1 MDGITG
7 IYCPGDNELVQKAF
21 LATGALQHR
30 GKSGSGIAVGTSR
43 GINILKGVG
52 GIADVLDMDMVGMFQ
67 ELEPVAAIGNVGY
80 TKNKIAEKRNAEPIL
95 VKPKFN
101 SPYEL
106 AITMSGR
113 IVNDDELEAEL
124 EAKYKDGYAFETAN
138 KTELMGA
145 LLHGCI
151 TKAGI
156 TFEAGRLL
164 VDALHGRG
172 TFALTALVHDGK
184 QTYLLTLNDTRAFEP
199 FCFGSVD
206 GAFVAS
212 SESISHRRLGG
223 AMEREYAGAEMTICS
238 SDGVETRR
246 LREETPMPDVF
257 QGVYF
262 GNVASMYQ
270 GKEIFVL
277 RKELGHK
284 LAEYY
289 GDPKV
294 DAVIPNPDS
303 GRGVSYGIAEGLE
316 MPIAHGLVKQAQAIR
331 TFQESRIGKRTIE
344 VGLKFAGVDSVLK
357 GKKLVMGDDSIVKGS
372 VSEGG
377 SVWTVYNSG
386 ATWVEFWIS
395 YGPMFFPSFKEWR
408 RGRECMDELA
418 VQRAFKG
425 ENPYDKS
432 LEEINERV
440 AKLTGLDRVC
450 YNTKENI
457 EAVAGPGSYQAM
469 DATYPILEKF
479 WPDWVKEEVEKY
491 SKLSLGF

>member
-7 IYCPGDNELVQKAF
+7 IYCPGDTELVQKAF

-30 GKSGSGIAVGTSR
+30 GKTGAGIAIGTRR

-52 GIADVLDMDMVGMFQ
+52 GIADVMDVDMVRMFQ

-80 TKNKIAEKRNAEPIL
+80 TKNKIAEKKNAEPVLI
-95 VKPKFN
+95 KPRFE
-101 SPYEL
+101 SRYQV
-106 AITMSGR
+106 AITMNGR
-113 IVNDDELEAEL
+113 IVDEDELQAQIEDA
-124 EAKYKDGYAFETAN
+124 YAFETSN

-151 TKAGI
+151 EKVGV

-164 VDALHGRG
+164 VDALHGHA
-172 TFALTALVHDGK
+172 TFVLTALVYDGSDIF
-184 QTYLLTLNDTRAFEP
+184 LVTLNDTRAFEP
-199 FCFGSVD
+199 FCFGMVD
-206 GAFVAS
+206 DVFVAS

-223 AMEREYAGAEMTICS
+223 FMEREYAGAEMTICS
-238 SDGVETRR
+238 SNGIETRR

-262 GNVASMYQ
+262 GNVASVYQ
-270 GKEIFVL
+270 GKEIFEL
-277 RKELGHK
+277 RKGLGVKLSEL
-284 LAEYY
+284 Y
-289 GDPKV
+289 GDPGADV
-294 DAVIPNPDS
+294 VIPNPDS
-303 GRGVSYGIAEGLE
+303 GRGVSYGIAEGLG
-316 MPIAHGLVKQAQAIR
+316 MPISHGLVKQSQAIR
-331 TFQESRIGKRTIE
+331 TFQESQIRKRTIE
-344 VGLKFAGVDSVLK
+344 VGLKFAGVDSVLN
-357 GKKLVMGDDSIVKGS
+357 GKKIVMGDDSIVKGS

-408 RGRECMDELA
+408 RGRECLDELA

-425 ENPYDKS
+425 EHLYDRS

-440 AKLTGLDRVC
+440 AKLTGLNRVC
-450 YNTKENI
+450 YNTRENI
-457 EAVAGPGSYQAM
+457 QAVTGPGSFQAM
-469 DATYPILEKF
+469 DASYPIAEKF
-479 WPDWVKEEVEKY
+479 WPDWLKEEADKFY
-491 SKLSLGF
+491 KLSLDFS

>member
-7 IYCPGDNELVQKAF
+7 IYCPGDGELVQKTF

-30 GKSGSGIAVGTSR
+30 GKTGSGIAVGTSR

-52 GIADVLDMDMVGMFQ
+52 GIADVLDMDMIRMFQ
-67 ELEPVAAIGNVGY
+67 ELGPAAAIGNVGY

-95 VKPKFN
+95 VKPKFD
-101 SPYEL
+101 SPCEI

-113 IVNDDELEAEL
+113 IVGDDELAAEL
-124 EAKYKDGYAFETAN
+124 GDRYSFETAN
-138 KTELMGA
+138 RTELMGA
-145 LLHGCI
+145 LLHGCV
-151 TKAGI
+151 TRAGI
-156 TFEAGRLL
+156 SFEAGRLL
-164 VDALHGRG
+164 VDALHGRA
-172 TFALTALVHDGK
+172 TFALTALVYDGRH
-184 QTYLLTLNDTRAFEP
+184 TSLIVLNDTRGFEP
-199 FCFGSVD
+199 MCFGTVD

-223 AMEREYAGAEMTICS
+223 TMEREYVGAEMTICS
-238 SDGVETRR
+238 PSGIETRR
-246 LREETPMPDVF
+246 LREETPLPDVF

-262 GNVASMYQ
+262 GNVASLYQ

-277 RKELGHK
+277 RKELGHQ

-289 GDPKV
+289 GRPEV
-294 DAVIPNPDS
+294 DVVIPNPDS
-303 GRGVSYGIAEGLE
+303 GRGVSYGIAEGLG
-316 MPIAHGLVKQAQAIR
+316 MPLSHGLVKQAQAIR
-331 TFQESRIGKRTIE
+331 TFQESQIRRRKVE

-357 GKKLVMGDDSIVKGS
+357 GKKVIMGDDSIVKGS

-386 ATWVEFWIS
+386 AIRVEFWIS

-425 ENPYDKS
+425 ENPYDRS
-432 LEEINERV
+432 LDEINLRV

-450 YNTKENI
+450 YNTRENV
-457 EAVAGPGSYQAM
+457 EAVTGPGSFQAM
-469 DATYPILEKF
+469 DATYPISEEF
-479 WPDWVKEEVEKY
+479 WPDWIKAEVETY
-491 SKLSLGF
+491 HKLSLDF